1 MLGFGCIILLGIG
14 EAAVFSGGFG
24 LYIFAGMPL
33 LLIRTD
39 DFEYPNISLEAYQ
52 GEV

>member
-1 MLGFGCIILLGIG
+1 MVGFSCILLLGIG

-33 LLIRTD
+33 LLIRED
-39 DFEYPNISLEAYQ
+39 DFDYPEISIEPYK
-52 GEV
+52 EEK